1 MRKTNNETLSK
12 TEEYINLIYYI
23 FKYGLFILGFI
34 YLSLIT
40 NRIVALIL
48 GIVYIYI
55 SLIHKSCK
63 ESILYNIIEEEKN
76 RIYNELRNEKEDINS

>member
-1 MRKTNNETLSK
+1 MQKTNNETLSK

-23 FKYGLFILGFI
+23 FKYGLFVLGFI

-40 NRIVALIL
+40 NRIVALII
-48 GIVYIYI
+48 GMVYIYI

-63 ESILYNIIEEEKN
+63 KSILYNIIEEEKN
-76 RIYNELRNEKEDINS
+76 RIYNELRNKKEDINL

>member
-1 MRKTNNETLSK
+1 MQKTNNETLSK

-23 FKYGLFILGFI
+23 FKYGLFVLGFI

-40 NRIVALIL
+40 NRIVALIT
-48 GIVYIYI
+48 GMVYIYI

-63 ESILYNIIEEEKN
+63 ESIMHNIIEEEKN
-76 RIYNELRNEKEDINS
+76 RIYNELRNKKEDINL